1 MGYGKQQIQQIKG
14 VQMMKNS
21 KEDKDLFIKIL
32 EILLESKGDK
42 PIGK

>member
-1 MGYGKQQIQQIKG
+1 
-14 VQMMKNS
+14 MMKNS